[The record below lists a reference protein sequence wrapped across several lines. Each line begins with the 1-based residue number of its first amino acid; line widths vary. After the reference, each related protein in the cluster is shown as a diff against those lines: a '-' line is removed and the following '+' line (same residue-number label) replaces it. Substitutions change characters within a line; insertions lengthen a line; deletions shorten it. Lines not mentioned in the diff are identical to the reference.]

1 MNLIDKLLL
10 KCDELRTRLKAAE
23 EAGIVLANENIDLR
37 IENEMLRQEIKG
49 LKAGMDWVD
58 RQMEIGRSKR

>member
-1 MNLIDKLLL
+1 MNWLDKVLMW
-10 KCDELRTRLKAAE
+10 DELHMRLKAAE
-23 EAGIVLANENIDLR
+23 EAGIELAKENADLR
-37 IENEMLRQEIKG
+37 IENAMLRQEIKG